1 MGGQK
6 LHLKPKWKSE
16 FNQQLKVDKAKVKSF
31 FEKQE
36 TVESRTKREM
46 TMRCSQY
53 DSTASSWYWIL
64 ELSLVAAFL
73 GAAEK

>member
-1 MGGQK
+1 MEVRIQSTAQK
-6 LHLKPKWKSE
+6 RQSKSE
-16 FNQQLKVDKAKVKSF
+16 KGF

-36 TVESRTKREM
+36 TVESRRKREM

-53 DSTASSWYWIL
+53 DSTASSWYLIL
-64 ELSLVAAFL
+64 EVSLVAAFL